1 MKKNVVLSILFF
13 CFCLFAYS
21 QKPDWSVLKK
31 ELVGSYVGDIKKG
44 LANGKGTATGQDSY
58 TGDFK
63 KGLPD
68 GQGEY
73 TDSKGNVY
81 RGSFRNGLKE
91 GHGILTLKGES
102 NDSVVI
108 GYWDFDKYIGKEK
121 LVPYEIVTKDG
132 AVRPSIFSAGAGNKV
147 ELDIYDPRSNLITGA
162 NIMFIGKASPR
173 TTFGRNY
180 YEDAD
185 FPLEF
190 DIRYNCSNKL
200 GTASVS
206 NAIHIKINRPGNW
219 IITLRN

>member
-1 MKKNVVLSILFF
+1 MKKNLVLSILFCALCMSAF
-13 CFCLFAYS
+13 S
-21 QKPDWSVLKK
+21 QKSDWSVLKK

-44 LANGKGTATGQDSY
+44 LAQGKGTAIGQDSY

-68 GQGEY
+68 GVGEY
-73 TDSKGNVY
+73 TDNKGNVY

-91 GHGILTLKGES
+91 GQGILALKGES

-108 GYWDFDKYIGKEK
+108 GYWEFDKYIGMDK
-121 LVPYEIVTKDG
+121 LIPYEIITKDG
-132 AVRPSIFSAGAGNKV
+132 AVRPSIFSSGEGNKV
-147 ELDIYDPRSNLITGA
+147 ELAIYDPRNILITGA

-180 YEDAD
+180 YEDAV

-206 NAIHIKINRPGNW
+206 NAIHIKINKPGNW